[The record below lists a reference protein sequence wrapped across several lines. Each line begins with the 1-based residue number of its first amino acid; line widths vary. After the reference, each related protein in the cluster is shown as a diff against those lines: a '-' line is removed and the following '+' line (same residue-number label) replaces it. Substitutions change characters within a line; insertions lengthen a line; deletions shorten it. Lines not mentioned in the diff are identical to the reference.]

1 MSLKYH
7 RRSRFFWEAMCK
19 PNGGRSFVLVSKS
32 SFRLCYLSQE
42 LVEFDLFVEF
52 LFLLVV
58 FSHTVWMSRVYCV
71 PLDLVSLS
79 LCASL
84 YDLWDLSMSHV
95 LVASWKSWTEIAL
108 SPLFICSSRSTTAI
122 TTHFVIWNRCRFSG
136 KSVKVQY
143 VAWCRGRS
151 VQYGRWGSRSTGEE
165 TISGLSQHVRIPTN
179 NRFKILIPCS
189 SKLDSM

>member
-1 MSLKYH
+1 
-7 RRSRFFWEAMCK
+7 
-19 PNGGRSFVLVSKS
+19 
-32 SFRLCYLSQE
+32 
-42 LVEFDLFVEF
+42 VENLFVEF

-84 YDLWDLSMSHV
+84 YHLVRLIHV
-95 LVASWKSWTEIAL
+95 SNLGCILKILNWNCSVA
-108 SPLFICSSRSTTAI
+108 PLHMLLMVYYCNDSS
-122 TTHFVIWNRCRFSG
+122 FVIWNHCRFSG
-136 KSVKVQY
+136 ESVKGQY
-143 VAWCRGRS
+143 VAWCWGRS
-151 VQYGRWGSRSTGEE
+151 VQYGRWSSRSTGEE
-165 TISGLSQHVRIPTN
+165 TISGVSQHVRIPTN

>member
-1 MSLKYH
+1 MSLKYR
-7 RRSRFFWEAMCK
+7 RRSRFCW
-19 PNGGRSFVLVSKS
+19 GRSFVLFSKS

-84 YDLWDLSMSHV
+84 YHLVRLIHV
-95 LVASWKSWTEIAL
+95 SYLGWIL
-108 SPLFICSSRSTTAI
+108 
-122 TTHFVIWNRCRFSG
+122 
-136 KSVKVQY
+136 
-143 VAWCRGRS
+143 
-151 VQYGRWGSRSTGEE
+151 
-165 TISGLSQHVRIPTN
+165 
-179 NRFKILIPCS
+179 KILNWNCS
-189 SKLDSM
+189 LAPLHMLLTVYYCNDNSFCGMESLQVLRRIGERTVCLVMLRTFCTTRAMRQQEYLWRDNFWTFSTRKDTHQQPLQNLNPLQ